1 MVVVNQSE
9 SSASAAT
16 ELRLHAV
23 DGNNLLLDLKLLS
36 ESLFDHG
43 LLQATNL
50 RVDNFDLLCS
60 VSEHW
65 HLRLAFCQAW
75 GFSRTCGRIT
85 QT

>member
-1 MVVVNQSE
+1 
-9 SSASAAT
+9 
-16 ELRLHAV
+16 
-23 DGNNLLLDLKLLS
+23 
-36 ESLFDHG
+36 
-43 LLQATNL
+43 
-50 RVDNFDLLCS
+50 VDNFDLLCS

>member
-9 SSASAAT
+9 ASTSAAT
-16 ELRLHAV
+16 EDGLHAV
-23 DGNNLLLDLKLLS
+23 DGDNLLLDLELLC
-36 ESLFDHG
+36 ESLLDHG

-65 HLRLAFCQAW
+65 H
-75 GFSRTCGRIT
+75 
-85 QT
+85 